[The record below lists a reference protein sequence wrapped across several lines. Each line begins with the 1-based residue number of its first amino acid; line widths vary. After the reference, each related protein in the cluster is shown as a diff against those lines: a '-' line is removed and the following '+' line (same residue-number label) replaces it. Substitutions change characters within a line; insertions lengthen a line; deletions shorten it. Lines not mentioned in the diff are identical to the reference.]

1 MIANASV
8 YTINIMEGK
17 GSLKPLT
24 LDERAVIL
32 AATIEIDL
40 DYFTR
45 RPLSMF
51 G

>member
-1 MIANASV
+1 MITNASV
-8 YTINIMEGK
+8 YTIDMEG
-17 GSLKPLT
+17 GRPLKPLT
-24 LDERAVIL
+24 LDEKAVIL

-45 RPLSMF
+45 RPLGMF